1 MISRVESFTKA
12 LYVIDSCVSRQQLQ
26 SAERYV
32 ELFENMFTGGR
43 KEQQM
48 SGLVAS
54 EGRARET
61 GYEQWLSR

>member
-12 LYVIDSCVSRQQLQ
+12 LYVIDSCVSREQLL

-48 SGLVAS
+48 SAVLYLKVK
-54 EGRARET
+54 ERRR
-61 GYEQWLSR
+61 LL